1 MRVSREEIM
10 KVARLAKLKINEED
24 IQRYQERLE
33 DLLEFVDVLNNS
45 HEPMV
50 DAMQYETNTKPL
62 ECATWLEE
70 KTFLEGRDSNNI

>member
-24 IQRYQERLE
+24 IQRYQESLE
-33 DLLEFVDVLNNS
+33 DLLEFVDVVNNS
-45 HEPMV
+45 YEPIA
-50 DAMQYETNTKPL
+50 DSMQHETNIEPL

-70 KTFLEGRDSNNI
+70 KTFLEDRDSNNI